1 MRALLPLLVLCA
13 ACEPK
18 LPDGWPHDGGTAV
31 DDAGIDAGPK
41 HYFTFTPDGG
51 GFSVLVDAMYSD
63 RWSAVDLDVPLEVPF
78 ELDQWD
84 LAFQRFHIRSRG
96 GASGDGGVQI
106 AVVYDAGYEQVTR
119 SPDGPWLED
128 QPDGPD
134 DNTDIDTVFEKG
146 EVWFDYD
153 PMWHTLT
160 PRPLVYV
167 VKSDRGAYFKLKID
181 GYYDKAGTPA
191 LITLRYANVAPP

>member
-18 LPDGWPHDGGTAV
+18 LPDGWPHDGGAV
-31 DDAGIDAGPK
+31 IDDAGVDAGPK
-41 HYFTFTPDGG
+41 RYFTFTPDGG

-78 ELDQWD
+78 ELDGWD
-84 LAFQRFHIRSRG
+84 LAFQRFHIRARG

-119 SPDGPWLED
+119 APDGPWLED

-146 EVWFDYD
+146 EVWYDYD

-167 VKSDRGAYFKLKID
+167 VKSDQGAYFKLKID
-181 GYYDKAGTPA
+181 GYYDTAGTPA
-191 LITLRYANVAPP
+191 LITLRCATIAAP